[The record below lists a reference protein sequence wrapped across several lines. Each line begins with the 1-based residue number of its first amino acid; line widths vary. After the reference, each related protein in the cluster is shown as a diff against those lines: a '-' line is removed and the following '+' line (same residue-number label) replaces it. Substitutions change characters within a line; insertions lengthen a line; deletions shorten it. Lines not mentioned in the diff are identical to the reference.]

1 MRVLRARVF
10 LAGQAVSM
18 LGDGI
23 IAAAAVAGLLGGDP
37 RPVFAGAGALTLV
50 TATLAWLAGLRR
62 EYCQL

>member
-1 MRVLRARVF
+1 
-10 LAGQAVSM
+10 M

-50 TATLAWLAGLRR
+50 TAALAWLVGLRR